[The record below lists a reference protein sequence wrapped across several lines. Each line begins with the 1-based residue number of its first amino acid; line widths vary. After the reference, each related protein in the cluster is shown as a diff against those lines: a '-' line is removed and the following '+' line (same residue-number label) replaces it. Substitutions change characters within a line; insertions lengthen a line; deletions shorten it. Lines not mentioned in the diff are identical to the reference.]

1 MKDGEHIEYFDSG
14 DIWFKCNY
22 LDGNRHGECI
32 SYYKSGEISYKINY
46 IDGNR
51 NGESI
56 YYFISGEIYSKYYHI
71 DGEFV
76 SELGWICYNR
86 NLKFELLGL

>member
-1 MKDGEHIEYFDSG
+1 MKDGEHIEYYGSG
-14 DIWFKCNY
+14 EIECKYNY
-22 LDGNRHGECI
+22 LDGKIHGESI
-32 SYYKSGEISYKINY
+32 IYFKSGEVESKINY
-46 IDGNR
+46 LDGKR